1 MVLHPHNPRQNTSG
15 TNAQPTCREEIRIIL
30 IGTNPCYF
38 HILLLYSFRQQLYPV
53 GFPKVEVPL
62 FISAGDASHIK
73 PCCFKGFIHLISH
86 FKSIQRDTRPNIS
99 LHIFSLR
106 AHKVPPSCPTS
117 FPRCASLFPAIR
129 HVSPQLLSAGYHSKA
144 PGYNPQ

>member
-1 MVLHPHNPRQNTSG
+1 MVLHPHNPRQNTPG

-73 PCCFKGFIHLISH
+73 PCCFKGFIHL
-86 FKSIQRDTRPNIS
+86 NIA
-99 LHIFSLR
+99 LTAPQTSLR
-106 AHKVPPSCPTS
+106 RPMPPPKEEES
-117 FPRCASLFPAIR
+117 FSEVSLSKPIISEKARRTDCA
-129 HVSPQLLSAGYHSKA
+129 QL
-144 PGYNPQ
+144 